1 MADNS
6 TKKPHRVTVRLGTK
20 TVEQVEALAS
30 QEDRSVSYTVRQLVK
45 DALEARQRRAPKN

>member
-30 QEDRSVSYTVRQLVK
+30 REDRSVSYTVRQLVK
-45 DALEARQRRAPKN
+45 EALEFKRTAKKGQ